1 MNLEYLRQDL
11 AQAGWKEL
19 QPGQYLG
26 IPFDLIGGK
35 GGLTKWNV
43 YVCVI
48 PRLDQATASTWQ
60 QNFQLM
66 NKKAK
71 SIIWG
76 KCFLLCLIA
85 QEVAPEVLEMLKGDS
100 FGLFGL
106 VRLQGGGG
114 NIFIAD
120 EGNKRVYGKVPA
132 LPLDVHNNSA
142 AMVKI
147 LNRALN
153 R

>member
-1 MNLEYLRQDL
+1 MDMDYLQKQL
-11 AQAGWKEL
+11 AQAGWKDL
-19 QPGQYLG
+19 KPGQHLG
-26 IPFDLIGGK
+26 IPFDLIGARGTV
-35 GGLTKWNV
+35 TKWNV
-43 YVCVI
+43 YVSVV
-48 PRLDQATASTWQ
+48 PRLDQATARTWQ
-60 QNFQLM
+60 QNFELM

-71 SIIWG
+71 SIVWG

-106 VRLQGGGG
+106 IRLQGGGG
-114 NIFIAD
+114 NIFIVD
-120 EGNKRVYGKVPA
+120 EGGKTVYGKVPA

-142 AMVKI
+142 AMAKI
-147 LNRALN
+147 LEGALN